1 MVKFLL
7 GIVTAA
13 GVGKWIDSKTES
25 PGIKLISNLLLF
37 WGVYQIL
44 RRK

>member
-7 GIVTAA
+7 GIATAA
-13 GVGKWIDSKTES
+13 GVGKWIDSKTDNTGVRLVS
-25 PGIKLISNLLLF
+25 DLLLF
-37 WGVYQIL
+37 WGLYKFL